1 MPKPRIF
8 ISSVQLEFASER
20 QALHDYILA
29 DPLLGRFFEPFL
41 FEHLP
46 ALDQRA
52 DAVYLKEVA
61 QCQIYLGLFG
71 RSYGFEDAAGISPT
85 EREFDRA
92 SELHKFRLIYL
103 THHAA
108 ADRDPKENALISKA
122 QAFVVR
128 KRFST
133 IEELKSAV
141 YASLVHYLIDKEII
155 RQGPFD
161 AALHPTATLE
171 DIDEDKV
178 RDFVRV
184 ARAKRGFRLQDGAAI
199 QDIFTHLNLIEGDRV
214 THAALLLFGKAPQRF
229 FISSEVRCAHFH
241 GTIVE
246 KPIPSYK
253 VFKGDVFEL
262 VDQAEDFV
270 LSKLDYSV
278 GTRTEGASIPGKYEI
293 PREIILEAIVNAI
306 AHRDYTENGS
316 VQVMVFKDRI
326 EVLNPGTLPLGWS
339 PEKLKRPH
347 ASVPFNP
354 LLAEPMYLKGYI
366 ERLGTGTAD
375 IVRIAKENKLREPIF
390 EQMEDFKTV
399 IFRPSTVEAPQVYP
413 PSTPEPPLYLP
424 SSSTEVRN
432 LVKVLDGEM
441 TRSEL
446 QNILGLRDVKNFRE
460 NYLECAQNEGFVK
473 MKFAKNPNHPNQKYM
488 LTEMGKLFRK
498 ELIQSNVEEINEGV
512 SEGVNLKI
520 EGVNEGVLSEL
531 DYLYRIIANDE
542 GKKAVELNLL
552 INKSLATTERYLKIL
567 KDNGFIEFK
576 GASKTGGYYIK
587 K

>member
-1 MPKPRIF
+1 MPKPRLF
-8 ISSVQLEFASER
+8 ISSVQAEFASER

-52 DAVYLKEVA
+52 NTVYLREVA
-61 QCQIYLGLFG
+61 QSQIYLGLFG
-71 RSYGFEDAAGISPT
+71 RSYGFEDADGISPT

-184 ARAKRGFRLQDGAAI
+184 ARAKRGFRLQEGAAI

-229 FISSEVRCAHFH
+229 FISSEVRCVHFH

-278 GTRTEGASIPGKYEI
+278 GTRTQGASIPGKYEI

-306 AHRDYTENGS
+306 VHRDYTDNGS

-375 IVRIAKENKLREPIF
+375 MVRVALENKLREPVF
-390 EQMEDFKTV
+390 EQLEDFKTV
-399 IFRPSTVEAPQVYP
+399 IFRPSVVQVPTKYR
-413 PSTPEPPLYLP
+413 
-424 SSSTEVRN
+424 SSTDQALLDYFHLSVEIKN
-432 LVKVLDGEM
+432 LLKVFEGEM
-441 TRSEL
+441 SRQEI
-446 QNILGLRDVKNFRE
+446 QAVLGLKHSGNFRE
-460 NYLECAQNEGFVK
+460 NYLEPAFEDALIL
-473 MKFAKNPNHPNQKYM
+473 MRHPESPNHPSQKYS
-488 LTEMGKLFRK
+488 LSDKGHLYRQQLLEGLH
-498 ELIQSNVEEINEGV
+498 EGV
-512 SEGVNLKI
+512 SEGVKPII
-520 EGVNEGVLSEL
+520 EGVNEGVKAEL
-531 DYLYRIIANDE
+531 ELLYRAISGSP
-542 GKKAVELNLL
+542 GKKSHELKAQ
-552 INKSLATTERYLKIL
+552 IDKSKATTERHLKLL
-567 KDNGFIEFK
+567 KEMGLIEYR
-576 GASKTGGYYIK
+576 GAPKTGGYFVK
-587 K
+587 D